1 MGSDSNKFLDFKQL
15 QNKLVELINKKC
27 GSEKENIIVD
37 PIRLSIYSNSN
48 PDITIID
55 LPGVEIQQDSS
66 LSNKVCKEIL
76 FKYIKDENSI
86 ILYTINIDQSN
97 FNLSLLKNNAIMS
110 VIREVDSVFNRTI
123 GIFTKID
130 QVPHV
135 PSHNNDSDPINIVKK
150 IITKDQKDPNP
161 EFHFLKHGFLAL
173 KNRNTTI
180 TSISSIEDNYIK
192 EREFFSS
199 HPVLRFL
206 SLPENFTIESL
217 TEKLKKLFYE
227 HSNVRKNLVTM
238 HKSLKDK
245 IQECQL
251 ELLKYGTDYIGY
263 TNDTKNTYA
272 TSLLNNFCEMVERV
286 FSAKMPTLQDNATSH
301 KLKEI
306 YSEFLKNYSK
316 NRYTPAS
323 NIKNEEIIRIIK
335 LTEGDRLSGFPES
348 EVIYSLLENE
358 LENLRDLVSSY
369 LESISDLVR
378 ECIKNCIT
386 RIFCRF
392 PKMMDRVE
400 EIVTI
405 FLEQVK

>member
-1 MGSDSNKFLDFKQL
+1 
-15 QNKLVELINKKC
+15 
-27 GSEKENIIVD
+27 
-37 PIRLSIYSNSN
+37 
-48 PDITIID
+48 
-55 LPGVEIQQDSS
+55 
-66 LSNKVCKEIL
+66 L

-86 ILYTINIDQSN
+86 ILYTINIDQPN
-97 FNLSLLKNNAIMS
+97 FSLSLIKNNAIIS
-110 VIREVDSVFNRTI
+110 VIKEVDNVFIRTI
-123 GIFTKID
+123 GIFTKLDNI
-130 QVPHV
+130 QHIP
-135 PSHNNDSDPINIVKK
+135 HNNESDPINIVKK
-150 IITKDQKDPNP
+150 IITKDPKDHNP
-161 EFHFLKHGFLAL
+161 EYHFLKNGFLAL
-173 KNRNTTI
+173 KNRNMTA
-180 TSISSIEDNYIK
+180 TSISSVEDNYLK

-199 HPVLRFL
+199 HPVLRYI
-206 SLPENFTIESL
+206 SLPENFTTESL

-227 HSNVRKNLVTM
+227 NSTVRKNLVTM
-238 HKSLKDK
+238 HKSLKEK
-245 IQECQL
+245 IQECQT

-323 NIKNEEIIRIIK
+323 NIKNEEIIKIIK

-358 LENLRDLVSSY
+358 LENLRELVTNY
-369 LESISDLVR
+369 LDSINDLVR
-378 ECIKNCIT
+378 ECIKNSIT

-400 EIVTI
+400 EIVTV
-405 FLEQVK
+405 FLEQVKLNKELYVYFLFCFYRISKS